1 MIYELLPQ
9 STQSGKLNRRG
20 LGGGGGGGML
30 IRNLREKE
38 SSSKRDVKNELC
50 VL

>member
-20 LGGGGGGGML
+20 LGGGGGGML

>member
-9 STQSGKLNRRG
+9 STQSGKLNRGWG
-20 LGGGGGGGML
+20 LGEGWGGML